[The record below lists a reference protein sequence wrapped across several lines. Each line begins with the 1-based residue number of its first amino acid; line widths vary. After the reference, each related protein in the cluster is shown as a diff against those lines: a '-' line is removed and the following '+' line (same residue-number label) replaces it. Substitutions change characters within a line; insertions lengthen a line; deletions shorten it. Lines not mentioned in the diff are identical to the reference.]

1 MEKKIVFS
9 LFYMGTIT
17 AVIGILITTIVC
29 YGFFHAEVKEN
40 LVHECN
46 IVAKCCDKIKTPDE
60 LERFTQENFR
70 ITLIEKDGSVLY
82 LLTA

>member
-29 YGFFHAEVKEN
+29 YGFFHAKVKEN